1 MAARS
6 PEAFIGDAGHAL
18 RTPLTIVRGHLQLL
32 EDDPSERADTLR
44 LVMDELDRMARL
56 IDDLVLLAR
65 AEHVDFL
72 QRAPVALDELT
83 ADVSAKAE
91 RLGARQW
98 RVDEVAAA
106 EIDADRERLGIAM
119 LNLASNAFEHTE
131 PGAEIGIGSALRNGE
146 AHLWV
151 RDNGPGVA
159 PGDESRIFE
168 PFARGTDPRRR
179 RSGGAGLGLAITR
192 AIAAAHG
199 GCVRLDNRPG
209 EGATF
214 TLVVPVAGGRR

>member
-1 MAARS
+1 V
-6 PEAFIGDAGHAL
+6 L
-18 RTPLTIVRGHLQLL
+18 
-32 EDDPSERADTLR
+32 
-44 LVMDELDRMARL
+44 
-56 IDDLVLLAR
+56 LLAR
-65 AEHVDFL
+65 ADHVDFL
-72 QRAPVALDELT
+72 RRAPVALDELT

-91 RLGARQW
+91 RLGARRW

-106 EIDADRERLGIAM
+106 EIDADRERLCIAM
-119 LNLASNAFEHTE
+119 LNLVCNAFEHTE

-151 RDNGPGVA
+151 RDDGPGVA
-159 PGDESRIFE
+159 PADESRIFE

-179 RSGGAGLGLAITR
+179 SSGAGLGLALAR

-214 TLVVPVAGGRR
+214 TLVVPVAGGLR